1 MKAILKLILI
11 LNSINAYTIAEFNP
25 KFFWDRPPESKF
37 FESFIS
43 ENSFFALPD
52 FYSVNINMTDKTN
65 EGLILMAIG
74 DMDNDKHTDLVTVN
88 SNQDCF
94 VVHYWRSEEQQHVAS
109 P

>member
-1 MKAILKLILI
+1 
-11 LNSINAYTIAEFNP
+11 
-25 KFFWDRPPESKF
+25 
-37 FESFIS
+37 
-43 ENSFFALPD
+43 
-52 FYSVNINMTDKTN
+52 MTDKTN